1 MAMNGK
7 GTLLDAST
15 LPVKEFD
22 GIIVGGGGSGMMASL
37 QLAKSGMHTAVVSK
51 VFPTRSHTVSAQGG
65 ITCSIQSA
73 DPDDDWRW
81 HMFDTVK
88 GSDFIGD
95 QDSIEYMCKDCLL
108 YTSPSPRDRTRSRMP
123 SSA

>member
-37 QLAKSGMHTAVVSK
+37 QLAKSGMNTAY
-51 VFPTRSHTVSAQGG
+51 R
-65 ITCSIQSA
+65 
-73 DPDDDWRW
+73 
-81 HMFDTVK
+81 
-88 GSDFIGD
+88 
-95 QDSIEYMCKDCLL
+95 
-108 YTSPSPRDRTRSRMP
+108 PSMILSVP
-123 SSA
+123 SGF

>member
-37 QLAKSGMHTAVVSK
+37 QLAKSGMHTAVLS
-51 VFPTRSHTVSAQGG
+51 
-65 ITCSIQSA
+65 
-73 DPDDDWRW
+73 
-81 HMFDTVK
+81 
-88 GSDFIGD
+88 
-95 QDSIEYMCKDCLL
+95 
-108 YTSPSPRDRTRSRMP
+108 
-123 SSA
+123 

>member
-37 QLAKSGMHTAVVSK
+37 QLAKSGMNTAVVSK
-51 VFPTRSHTVSAQGG
+51 VFLLVHIPFLLKAVSLARFKVQ
-65 ITCSIQSA
+65 IQ
-73 DPDDDWRW
+73 
-81 HMFDTVK
+81 MM
-88 GSDFIGD
+88 IGD
-95 QDSIEYMCKDCLL
+95 GTCLIL
-108 YTSPSPRDRTRSRMP
+108 
-123 SSA
+123 